1 MVVINLNNSLLI
13 KRTNKMVEH
22 LIGSKQNNYEEL
34 FMSKKLVES
43 LFIKDSDDLSILKSE
58 YNREQPCQ
66 FYCTNCGKLVN
77 QHLRNITFLCKD
89 CKTKSFCLEKYGVD
103 NPSKD
108 PKIIEIIKEKSKKS
122 NPERFKKYKET
133 CMKLYG
139 VDNTFKSEKVK
150 QKIKESMIKNHGV
163 EHPLQSE
170 VLKEKFIKTCNE
182 RFGVDYPSQN
192 PNVRNSI
199 MKRYTYRNIPF
210 DSSWELAYYIYLKDN
225 NIDFTYQPET
235 NLWYYFNGKKH
246 KYNPDFKIGDE
257 IIEIKGEQFYRMN
270 TEQFQSKLKLMN
282 EISVKILRKPDI
294 LPYLKYIKEKYGKNY
309 LESFRN
315 K

>member
-1 MVVINLNNSLLI
+1 
-13 KRTNKMVEH
+13 MVEH

-43 LFIKDSDDLSILKSE
+43 FFIKDSDDLSILKSE

-66 FYCTNCGKLVN
+66 FYCINCGKLVN

-108 PKIIEIIKEKSKKS
+108 PKIIEIIKERNKASD
-122 NPERFKKYKET
+122 PEVRKKYRET
-133 CMKLYG
+133 CKRKYG
-139 VDNTFKSEKVK
+139 CENAFQSEKVK
-150 QKIKESMIKNHGV
+150 QKIKESMIKNYGV
-163 EHPLQSE
+163 EHALQCKE
-170 VLKEKFIKTCNE
+170 FKEKFIKTCNE
-182 RFGVDYPSQN
+182 RLGVDYPSQN
-192 PNVRNSI
+192 VEVLRKLRRKYTYNSI
-199 MKRYTYRNIPF
+199 HF
-210 DSSWELAYYIYLKDN
+210 DSSWELAFYIYNVDH
-225 NIDFTYQPET
+225 NIMFEYQPDL
-235 NLWYYFNGKKH
+235 NIWYELNGKKH
-246 KYNPDFKIGDE
+246 KYIPDFKIGDR

-282 EISVKILRKPDI
+282 ELGVKILRKPDI
-294 LPYLKYIKEKYGKNY
+294 LPYLKYIKEKYGKKY